1 MSAPDLNESVA
12 ARDVKGQPALPDDLH
27 PRHLARRLVEIA
39 GLVALV
45 VIALSAFPN
54 LEEVRIRLESADP
67 VWITLLVVAEIGSC
81 AGYMLVFRA
90 TFCSRMPWG
99 LSYDISMAELAADS
113 LLPAGGAGGLALG
126 AWALHGA
133 GMQTSHIARRS
144 VAFFVVTSA
153 PNFFSLIFVGI
164 GVFVGIVPGLPS
176 PVLTLVPAI
185 VTALGVVIVAGSPR
199 LLRRLGRLGKPDPV
213 PAPSGWGGRASLAV
227 RTGLTTIADG
237 VDQAITLLRS
247 HGFGSI
253 VGSFSYMAFDIA
265 ALGFAFVA
273 VGDAPPLGTLVL
285 GYLIGQLGN
294 LIPVP
299 GGIGSTEGAL
309 IGVFALYGVNLT
321 EATAAVFAYRLFQL
335 SIPAVLGAPAFV
347 ALRRKLMRAQQ
358 PALVCDPLG
367 REAAEL
373 GGMS

>member
-1 MSAPDLNESVA
+1 MSAPDLKESVV
-12 ARDVKGQPALPDDLH
+12 AREVRGRPAIPDDLH
-27 PRHLARRLVEIA
+27 PRHLARRLIEIA
-39 GLVALV
+39 GLFALV

-54 LEEVRIRLESADP
+54 LEEVRVRLESADP

-126 AWALHGA
+126 AWALHGS

-176 PVLTLVPAI
+176 AVLTLVPAI
-185 VTALGVVIVAGSPR
+185 ITALGVVIVAGSPR
-199 LLRRLGRLGKPDPV
+199 LLRRLVKPDPV
-213 PAPSGWGGRASLAV
+213 PAPSGWGGRAALAV

-237 VDQAITLLRS
+237 VDQAIALLRS

-265 ALGFAFVA
+265 ALGFAFAA
-273 VGDAPPLGTLVL
+273 VGHAPPLGTLVL

-294 LIPVP
+294 LVPVP

-347 ALRRKLMRAQQ
+347 ALRRKLMRAEQ

-373 GGMS
+373 PGMS

>member
-1 MSAPDLNESVA
+1 MSAPDLNESVV
-12 ARDVKGQPALPDDLH
+12 AREVRGQHALPDDLH
-27 PRHLARRLVEIA
+27 PRHLALRLIEIA
-39 GLVALV
+39 GLIALV
-45 VIALSAFPN
+45 VIAISAFPD
-54 LEEVRIRLESADP
+54 LEEVRIRLESADA

-90 TFCSRMPWG
+90 TFCSQMPWG

-133 GMQTSHIARRS
+133 GMQSSHIARRS

-153 PNFFSLIFVGI
+153 ANFFSLIFVGI
-164 GVFVGIVPGLPS
+164 GVFLGIIPGRS
-176 PVLTLVPAI
+176 SAVLTLVPAI
-185 VTALGVVIVAGSPR
+185 ITALGIVVVSGSPR
-199 LLRRLGRLGKPDPV
+199 LLRSLGKPDPV
-213 PAPSGWGGRASLAV
+213 RRPSGWGGRASLAV
-227 RTGLTTIADG
+227 RTGLTTVADG
-237 VDQAITLLRS
+237 VDQAIALLRS

-265 ALGFAFVA
+265 ALGFAFAA
-273 VGDAPPLGTLVL
+273 VGHEPPFGTLVL

-294 LIPVP
+294 LVPVP

-309 IGVFALYGVNLT
+309 IGVFVLYGVNLT

-335 SIPAVLGAPAFV
+335 AIPAVLGAPAFV

-367 REAAEL
+367 IEAVQL
-373 GGMS
+373 PGTS